1 MEEERGVVFIFFV
14 SSHGN
19 KAITTDWHFGFV
31 LCMKSRDGQRS
42 DNEAGV

>member
-1 MEEERGVVFIFFV
+1 MEEERGVVFKFFV

-19 KAITTDWHFGFV
+19 KAITDWDFGFV